1 MDSSE
6 MSGDVFGELW
16 KQNLKGE
23 EEVQARQQVTGE
35 QFRKPC
41 KSNSA
46 K

>member
-1 MDSSE
+1 

-16 KQNLKGE
+16 KQNFGGE
-23 EEVQARQQVTGE
+23 EEAQARQQVTGK
-35 QFRKPC
+35 QFRKPY